1 MTLNKRDKLLLSV
14 LAAVAA
20 IGGLYWFVVKPAK
33 ADAQAKRDQL
43 SMVQSDNANLQDQLT
58 RLTKQ
63 QTGAQDRMIDAFAM
77 SKAVPAHRGRHSHLG
92 GAGVGIGQD
101 VVRTVDE
108 VGVLPLGHEEV
119 DDGHPHRR
127 AMLRLCGHE
136 DVLEPHEARHGGSH
150 VGPVDDRHDG
160 FDVLGGCRLR
170 CHGRPLCLSV
180 HPASPSSTPPTET
193 EDPQVD
199 LRMEHA
205 MKTAR

>member
-1 MTLNKRDKLLLSV
+1 
-14 LAAVAA
+14 
-20 IGGLYWFVVKPAK
+20 
-33 ADAQAKRDQL
+33 
-43 SMVQSDNANLQDQLT
+43 
-58 RLTKQ
+58 
-63 QTGAQDRMIDAFAM
+63 M

-119 DDGHPHRR
+119 DDGH
-127 AMLRLCGHE
+127 
-136 DVLEPHEARHGGSH
+136 
-150 VGPVDDRHDG
+150 
-160 FDVLGGCRLR
+160 
-170 CHGRPLCLSV
+170 CLSV

-205 MKTAR
+205 VKTAR